1 MEGKHKMK
9 KETLSEKAYRM
20 IREKIVYGE
29 LTLGEEIDQKE
40 LTKELGF
47 NSITPVREALLL
59 LQKEKMVTI
68 IPRRGIYVS
77 EISIEEVLENF
88 QMREIIEPTVFEV
101 TALRISKSCIQEYK
115 DIFAIRKKEAEE
127 GGFDLK
133 RYLETDMEFHKDL
146 LKPIGNKT
154 LENIMQGIYEQNA
167 RYRMACIQMRN
178 AGEMLDEHLAI
189 LKAVEEKDQERAV
202 KALKQHIYNSKVT
215 LLPSSHQF

>member
-1 MEGKHKMK
+1 MK

-29 LTLGEEIDQKE
+29 LTFGEEIDQKE

-59 LQKEKMVTI
+59 LQKEKMITI
-68 IPRRGIYVS
+68 IPRKGIYVS

-101 TALRISKSCIQEYK
+101 TALRLSKPCIQEYK
-115 DIFAIRKKEAEE
+115 DIFAAWKEEVE
-127 GGFDLK
+127 DGSFDLK
-133 RYLETDMEFHKDL
+133 KYLETDMEFHRDL
-146 LKPIGNKT
+146 LKPIGNRT
-154 LENIMQGIYEQNA
+154 LENVMQGIYEQNA

-189 LKAVEEKDQERAV
+189 LNAVEVKNQEGAV
-202 KALKQHIYNSKVT
+202 QALKKHIYNSKMT
-215 LLPSSHQF
+215 LLPSSHQFL